1 MNDTITVKPLT
12 ATSITV
18 AELAAPRDF
27 ARVSHA
33 DKSVYARRND
43 ALGSLNPTYLRIRHG
58 STKAVKTATVVLEQ
72 HVTRVDAQ
80 GNPVASLFDQVQF
93 IGNIP
98 PGLTEQEF
106 VDHSM
111 NLFGALIGD
120 GTCSVLR
127 ALYRGEV

>member
-12 ATSITV
+12 ATSIAV
-18 AELAAPRDF
+18 ANLGAARDF
-27 ARVSHA
+27 ARVAFA

-43 ALGSLNPTYLRIRHG
+43 ALGSLNPTYLRIKHG
-58 STKAVKTATVVLEQ
+58 KTKSVKTASALLEQ

-80 GNPVASLFDQVQF
+80 SNPLATLFDQVQF
-93 IGNIP
+93 LANIP
-98 PGLTEQEF
+98 PGLTEDEF

-120 GTCSVLR
+120 GSCAVLR

>member
-18 AELAAPRDF
+18 ANLGAARDF
-27 ARVSHA
+27 ARVSHP

-43 ALGSLNPTYLRIRHG
+43 ALGSLNPTYLRIKHG
-58 STKAVKTATVVLEQ
+58 STKSVKTVSAVLEQ
-72 HVTRVDAQ
+72 HITRVDAQ
-80 GNPVASLFDQVQF
+80 SNPLASLYDQVQF
-93 IGNIP
+93 VANIP

-111 NLFGALIGD
+111 NLFGTLVGD

-127 ALYRGEV
+127 ALYRGEM